1 MTPESAH
8 LTSQKG
14 SNIIITAVVQQSARS
29 LPANWVG
36 EKLPMKLMESDQEKK
51 KHEKIL
57 NKRNK
62 GCQLSLSYN
71 QTLTQLVCM
80 YVLPLYPQNYEGLR
94 DTLFGILSSLAL
106 GVLFLFFFYK
116 SS

>member
-51 KHEKIL
+51 SMK
-57 NKRNK
+57 
-62 GCQLSLSYN
+62 
-71 QTLTQLVCM
+71 
-80 YVLPLYPQNYEGLR
+80 
-94 DTLFGILSSLAL
+94 
-106 GVLFLFFFYK
+106 K
-116 SS
+116 S